1 MRQTILS
8 FPADDA
14 GKGAAFAHWRGL
26 RVSVWPGPL
35 VFETARRFARELE
48 ARKIGKGDR
57 VLFVAANSPQW
68 VAAFFGC
75 LLRGAIV
82 VPLDVTSAP
91 DFLERVL
98 RQTDAKLLLYG
109 PGERPRVDEKLPGL
123 NLMELAQLVA
133 HHPATGYAPEP
144 VDENDIVEIIYT
156 SGTTTEPKGV
166 ILTHANLLANLSP
179 LEKEVRKYLKWERL
193 VHPLRFLNLLPLSHI
208 FGQFMGIFVPQ
219 LLGGE
224 VFFQDSLNPSEI
236 IHTARKRRI
245 NVIVTVPRLLE
256 TLREKIERE
265 CETKGRDGRALRAK
279 LKAAEGRH
287 FLRRWWAF
295 RDVHRQFGWRLW
307 AFIAG
312 GATLS
317 PETESFWQRLG
328 FAVVQGYG
336 MTETASLVSV
346 NHPFKLSRGS
356 IGKTLP
362 GQEVKLDEG
371 GEIMVRGRNISPGYW
386 NGDAARAHDSS
397 SEEGWLRTGDMG
409 ELDDAGN
416 LFFKGRLKDVIVT
429 AAGLNIYPEDLEAA
443 LNAQPEVRA
452 CAVVPFETA
461 RGPEP
466 FAALIMREGGTE
478 PATAAAAAA
487 VERANRRLAEA
498 QRIRHWIVWPEPDFP
513 RTATQKVMRRK
524 VAEELKARLSGHLPA
539 TQVGA
544 SSLAETIAR
553 FTGGARAPLD
563 ASANLATD
571 LKLDSLGRVEL
582 LSALEDR
589 YQVEIDEAA
598 FTAATTLGDVE
609 RMIHEGP
616 HEQSARP
623 YPYPEWAIGAPA
635 RWIRLVAFYLLLL
648 PLTRLMC
655 WVKVSG
661 AEHLKG
667 LDGPLLFVSN
677 HITMADHALILS
689 ALPGRFRRRLAI
701 GMEGEILRDWVHPPE
716 ATARLRRIL
725 RRLQYALVVTLF
737 NVFPLPKKS
746 GFRRSFAYAG
756 EAMDD
761 GQSVLVFPEGKR
773 SEDGRMNP
781 FMNGIG
787 VLAAELRAP
796 VVPVKI
802 EGLFRLK
809 RQKKYFARPREVT
822 ILFGAPLRF
831 SESEE
836 AARIVEELER
846 QVAALKEG

>member
-1 MRQTILS
+1 MRKTILS
-8 FPADDA
+8 FLEDHADR
-14 GKGAAFAHWRGL
+14 GAAFAHWRGL
-26 RVSVWPGPL
+26 RVSVWPGAL

-57 VLFVAANSPQW
+57 VLFVAQSSPQW

-75 LLRGAIV
+75 LLRGVIV

-91 DFLERVL
+91 DFLERVFQ
-98 RQTDAKLLLYG
+98 QTKAKLLLHDA
-109 PGERPRVDEKLPGL
+109 GERPQIDESLPGL
-123 NLMELAQLVA
+123 NLQELAQAVA
-133 HHPATGYAPEP
+133 AYPATGYAPENIGE
-144 VDENDIVEIIYT
+144 DDIVEIIYT

-166 ILTHANLLANLSP
+166 ILTHANLLANLLP
-179 LEKEVRKYLKWERL
+179 LEKEVRKYLKWERF

-224 VFFQDSLNPSEI
+224 VFFQDSLNPSEVI
-236 IHTARKRRI
+236 NTARKRRI

-265 CETKGRDGRALRAK
+265 CESDGRGEAFRLN
-279 LKAAEGRH
+279 LDAAGGWH

-295 RDVHRQFGWRLW
+295 RDVHHQFGWRLW
-307 AFIAG
+307 AFISG

-317 PETESFWQRLG
+317 PATESFWQRVG

-362 GQEVKLDEG
+362 GQEVKLDES

-386 NGDAARAHDSS
+386 NGDAARAQKG

-409 ELDDAGN
+409 ELDGAGN

-443 LNAQPEVRA
+443 LKAQPEVRD
-452 CAVVPFETA
+452 CAVVPLETA

-466 FAALIMREGGTE
+466 IAALIMREEGAE
-478 PATAAAAAA
+478 LAAAAA
-487 VERANRRLAEA
+487 VERANSVLAEA
-498 QRIRHWIVWPEPDFP
+498 QKLRHWLLWPEPDFP

-524 VAEELKARLSGHLPA
+524 VAEELKALLSGQLPA
-539 TQVGA
+539 LQVGA
-544 SSLAETIAR
+544 SALAETIGR
-553 FTGGARAPLD
+553 VTGLARAPLD
-563 ASANLATD
+563 PSAKLATD

-598 FTAATTLGDVE
+598 FTAATTLGDIE
-609 RMIHEGP
+609 RMIHEGSR
-616 HEQSARP
+616 EQAATP
-623 YPYPEWAIGAPA
+623 YPYPEWAHRAPA
-635 RWIRLVAFYLLLL
+635 NLIRLVAFYLLLL

-655 WVKVSG
+655 WVRVTG
-661 AEHLKG
+661 AEQLKG
-667 LDGPLLFVSN
+667 LDGPVLFVSN

-701 GMEGEILRDWVHPPE
+701 AMEGEKLRDLAHPPE
-716 ATARLRRIL
+716 ATGRLRGMF
-725 RRLQYALVVTLF
+725 RRLKYALLVTLF

-756 EAMDD
+756 EAMDR

-781 FMNGIG
+781 FMTGIG
-787 VLAAELRAP
+787 VLAADLHAP
-796 VVPVKI
+796 VVPVRI
-802 EGLFRLK
+802 EGLFKLK
-809 RQKKYFARPREVT
+809 QQKKYFARPREVT
-822 ILFGAPLRF
+822 ILFGEPVRF
-831 SESEE
+831 SGKEE
-836 AARIVEELER
+836 TAWIAKELEK
-846 QVAALKEG
+846 QVAALKER